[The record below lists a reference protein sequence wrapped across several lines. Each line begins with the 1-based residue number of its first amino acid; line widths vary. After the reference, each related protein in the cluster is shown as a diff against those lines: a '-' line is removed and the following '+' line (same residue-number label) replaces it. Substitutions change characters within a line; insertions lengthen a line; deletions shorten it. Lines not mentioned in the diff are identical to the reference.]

1 MNQVITVH
9 VFSILFPF
17 VCFVCIGHHVFICL
31 CFPLGSMAFSILNRI
46 NCSNYETLHLDH
58 LFLRHTYSIYP
69 KAFNFHIKSTLLNI
83 YLCSLIFNIAL
94 RKKAFCSNIRTGS
107 VSVFIWEET
116 GKELKT
122 LYLISKCSFS
132 YTMYMC
138 TGRCGWVHVFPN

>member
-1 MNQVITVH
+1 M
-9 VFSILFPF
+9 FST
-17 VCFVCIGHHVFICL
+17 
-31 CFPLGSMAFSILNRI
+31 MAFSILNRI

-58 LFLRHTYSIYP
+58 LSLSHTYRIYP
-69 KAFNFHIKSTLLNI
+69 KAFNFHIKLTLLNIYIYI

-138 TGRCGWVHVFPN
+138 TGRGRCG